1 VEVIQLELVRR
12 LYHGFGLSFSQIDE
26 LNFFTKLRSSQDSG
40 LLWDA
45 SQRDL
50 LSWPGARLSEYPD
63 LHVSDLQE
71 MPSDAEISVHLGL
84 GSKIFCPNLNCIYT
98 PCGIHRTHD
107 LSMIPTCTEMYKV
120 TSTFPL

>member
-1 VEVIQLELVRR
+1 VEVIQLEVVRR
-12 LYHGFGLSFSQIDE
+12 LYHGFGFSFSQIND
-26 LNFFTKLRSSQDSG
+26 LNFFTKLRNSHDSG

-63 LHVSDLQE
+63 IYVSDLQVI
-71 MPSDAEISVHLGL
+71 PPDTDFSAHLRL

-107 LSMIPTCTEMYKV
+107 LSMIPTCTKMYKV